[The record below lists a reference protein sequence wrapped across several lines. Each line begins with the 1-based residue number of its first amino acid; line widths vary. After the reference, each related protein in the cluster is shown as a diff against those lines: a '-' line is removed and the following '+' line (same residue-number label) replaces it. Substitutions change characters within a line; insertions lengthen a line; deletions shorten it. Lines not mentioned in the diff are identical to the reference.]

1 MFQVPLL
8 DHVEHVDPDEGET
21 EEEAG
26 EEESEDVE
34 NHEGSEAGDG
44 NLLHSVE
51 TKDSDAW
58 RGTEEQISGLARLS
72 TFESKTYR

>member
-8 DHVEHVDPDEGET
+8 DHIEHVDPDEGET

-34 NHEGSEAGDG
+34 DHEGSEAGHG
-44 NLLHSVE
+44 HLLHGVE

-58 RGTEEQISGLARLS
+58 RGIKEQINSLAR
-72 TFESKTYR
+72 